1 MNSSSSG
8 TTISPRLT
16 MSSGKPINQ
25 ILTGSGTAASDKG
38 SGVSPRYFPARW
50 TFNAGVTVTDGDI
63 FTIKIPVAGHDYG
76 VFMSVN
82 NGTNYY
88 PVVANGTGRITTHYP
103 VNTYIQVVFEATGSA
118 ASMFAL
124 DGADAR
130 STITGGVFRVIN
142 YYDANT
148 NTLLRVYS
156 SATNIDVPL
165 IGQSSAN
172 STTAA

>member
-1 MNSSSSG
+1 
-8 TTISPRLT
+8 

-25 ILTGSGTAASDKG
+25 ILTGSGTAASDAG
-38 SGVSPRYFPARW
+38 ESASPRYFPAKW
-50 TFNAGVTVTDGDI
+50 TFNTGRAVINGDI
-63 FTIKIPVAGHDYG
+63 YTIKIPVAGHSYG

-103 VNTYIQVVFEATGSA
+103 VNTYIQVVFESSGSA
-118 ASMFAL
+118 ASMTPVA
-124 DGADAR
+124 GADSANG

-148 NTLLRVYS
+148 TYTVTS
-156 SATNIDVPL
+156 V
-165 IGQSSAN
+165 
-172 STTAA
+172 